1 MSAIGNV
8 LSAATRSGFVAAT
21 ASANDR
27 QAAAFKIIN
36 GQLLQC
42 EEMTRSVEDDPENSR
57 DGDVVEPDA
66 VIINLELQEWKR
78 LARIMDRLFFW
89 MTLTALISI
98 SVVLTCLL
106 MWQE

>member
-1 MSAIGNV
+1 M
-8 LSAATRSGFVAAT
+8 LSAATHSGVVAAT
-21 ASANDR
+21 AGASDR
-27 QAAAFKIIN
+27 QTAAFRLLN

-42 EEMTRSVEDDPENSR
+42 AGSGDTSTMEATADDPENGR

-98 SVVLTCLL
+98 SVVLSVLL
-106 MWQE
+106 IWQD